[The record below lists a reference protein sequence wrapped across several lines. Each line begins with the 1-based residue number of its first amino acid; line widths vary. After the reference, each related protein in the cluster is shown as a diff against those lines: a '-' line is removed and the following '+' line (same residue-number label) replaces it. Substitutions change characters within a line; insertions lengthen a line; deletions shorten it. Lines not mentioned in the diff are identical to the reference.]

1 MRPIALRHWSRCY
14 EFARLLMRHRKALS
28 EVPDDFSGPA
38 GPAGATPGQKT
49 PTLTDAEALA
59 NDLERLGPTFV
70 KLGQLLAARAD
81 LLPVPY
87 LDALSRLHDKV
98 QPFSFTDV
106 ERIVE
111 EELGIRISK
120 AFAEFESTPM
130 AAASLG
136 QVHRA
141 QLRDGRTVAVKVQRP
156 GIARSVGQDLDAL
169 AELARVLD
177 GNTEFG
183 RRLRLHDLVLE
194 FRSVI
199 ARELD
204 YRQEAR
210 NLRELDALTA
220 EFDRLFVPQPIPDFS
235 SSRVLTMDFVRGINV
250 TRMSPLVRTEM
261 DGAVLADQLLHS
273 YLRQIFVAGF
283 FHADPHPGN
292 IFLTDDR
299 RLALLDLGMAGRLS
313 RERQERI
320 LHLLLVVAEGRADE
334 AGRII
339 LSLGEKGEQ
348 FDASRFRI
356 LITRHVA
363 RYGGVCPEEHLA
375 LGRVVLQLA
384 HEAANVDLR
393 LPSEFAVLGKTLL
406 QLDQIARI
414 LDPEVKP
421 NAVFQSHV
429 ANITAENIRKEFS
442 MTGLLTTL
450 GDLKEFAERLPSR
463 TNRILDRI
471 ADNSLEIR
479 VRSIDERLVMEGF
492 QKVANRIAVALVLAA
507 LIVGAAMLMRVE
519 TAFRILG
526 YPGIAMICFFLA
538 AMGAVVL
545 VAQAILFDRRS
556 RRRGA
561 GRMQSP

>member
-1 MRPIALRHWSRCY
+1 MRPIPIRHWSRCY
-14 EFARLLMRHRKALS
+14 EFARLLMRHRKALG
-28 EVPDDFSGPA
+28 EVPDDFSGPLNA
-38 GPAGATPGQKT
+38 TTGGAKT
-49 PTLTDAEALA
+49 PSVADAEALA
-59 NDLERLGPTFV
+59 TDLERLGPTFI

-98 QPFSFTDV
+98 QPFPFTDV

-120 AFAEFESTPM
+120 AFSEFESTPM

-156 GIARSVGQDLDAL
+156 GIARAVGQDLDAL

-210 NLRELDALTA
+210 NLRELDAITA
-220 EFDRLFVPQPIPDFS
+220 QFDRLFVPQPIPDFS

-363 RYGGVCPEEHLA
+363 RFGGPCPEDHLA

-414 LDPEVKP
+414 LDPELKP

-519 TAFRILG
+519 TEFQVFG
-526 YPGIAMICFFLA
+526 YPGFAMICFFVA
-538 AMGAVVL
+538 ATGAVIL

-556 RRRGA
+556 SRRGA
-561 GRMQSP
+561 GRMQTP